1 MLDRLETVT
10 YPDNITT
17 YTYDAA
23 YNRDSETVT
32 SVDGLTTIKD
42 LDHIYNAR
50 NQLTEINDLLDAA
63 QNVTYSFDGNGNQTQ
78 KTQNTMTTDF
88 VYDASNSTLAKYDYG
103 PNRLLSLNHVAEGLQ
118 FYLTDALNSVTNL
131 TRADGEKKWDK
142 KMGHTTKQF

>member
-50 NQLTEINDLLDAA
+50 NQLTDINDLLDAD

-78 KTQNTMTTDF
+78 KTQNTITTDF
-88 VYDASNSTLAKYDYG
+88 VYDARDNLRQVTTCGSTVGQFLYDD
-103 PNRLLSLNHVAEGLQ
+103 R
-118 FYLTDALNSVTNL
+118 AL
-131 TRADGEKKWDK
+131 RKKF
-142 KMGHTTKQF
+142 GHTPKPCCKKFGHTPKPC